1 METWSTQAFVLVG
14 CGLGSEPP
22 EDCGGGQDDVASSP
36 CPQGRPSP
44 AWSWAC
50 GHLCVVHV
58 LRVAA
63 CGGGGSLA
71 CACAPS
77 SMSLQHTARLTEG
90 RSDMP
95 GAQTHTFHCR
105 QVSADGG

>member
-1 METWSTQAFVLVG
+1 MSPGPAVARVEL
-14 CGLGSEPP
+14 GLRS
-22 EDCGGGQDDVASSP
+22 
-36 CPQGRPSP
+36 
-44 AWSWAC
+44 
-50 GHLCVVHV
+50 HLSVVHV

-63 CGGGGSLA
+63 CGGGGGSLA

-77 SMSLQHTARLTEG
+77 SMSLQDTAQLTEG

-105 QVSADGG
+105 QVAADGG